1 MKSLLI
7 PPSFER
13 VPMSSKHND
22 TEITIKIEENTEK
35 IIKEILADQK
45 KTIASVNKET
55 EGKIKAIQDKIVEEA
70 KIRADSEFSKKK
82 AKKELELKLQITKYR
97 DDLVYGLIEKAKK
110 KITAFTDTK
119 EYEKSL
125 EKLVLEAI
133 LTLKQPEITVLCR
146 KEDKDIFSKQFFD
159 NVSKQITNK
168 ELKVKFNL
176 SKDFIKSIGGIKIES
191 TDGKISINN
200 TYEKRI
206 ERSLDGLKRELSILL
221 TQES

>member
-1 MKSLLI
+1 
-7 PPSFER
+7 
-13 VPMSSKHND
+13 MSSKHID
-22 TEITIKIEENTEK
+22 SEITIKIEENTEK
-35 IIKEILADQK
+35 LIKEILADQK

-55 EGKIKAIQDKIVEEA
+55 EGKIKAIQEKILEEA
-70 KIRADSEFSKKK
+70 KNRADSEFLKKK

-110 KITAFTDTK
+110 KITALTGTK

-125 EKLVLEAI
+125 EKLVLEAT

-159 NVSKQITNK
+159 NISKQITDK
-168 ELKVKFNL
+168 ELEVKFNV
-176 SKDFIKSIGGIKIES
+176 SKDFIKSMGGVKVET
-191 TDGKISINN
+191 TDGKISIDN

-206 ERSLDGLKRELSILL
+206 ERSLDVLKRELSLLL